1 MSGTKVSRRG
11 FMAASAGL
19 GVAFACPSIVRAA
32 SYATQPIRLFVGT
45 GAAGTNDL
53 VARLIAPVLKEE
65 LGQPV
70 LVENRPGAATTL
82 ALGLVSKARPDG
94 HTLLVSSGAAV
105 AVHVTSVTK
114 PADLIKDLSHV
125 GMICDGAYTY
135 ALNAQ
140 VPAKDAKEFI
150 ELLKKEPGKIRYGG
164 TGPGGTIHLS
174 GELFC
179 LRTGTKM
186 TVVQYTNAGMRASDL
201 LANETQLGIG
211 GIGVLGQHIKSG
223 ALRGLFVAGEQRE
236 PLVPGPADVGR
247 ARNQGSG
254 EHHELVW
261 PARAERH
268 ARTDRAPA
276 QCRLGESDR
285 QYRSAQ
291 RPGRKRN
298 VRFGRAARGAR
309 GAHEQGPQGAKR
321 GRRGGEHPRRVM

>member
-11 FMAASAGL
+11 FMAASTGL
-19 GVAFACPSIVRAA
+19 GVALACPSIVRAA

-135 ALNAQ
+135 AVNAQ
-140 VPAKDAKEFI
+140 VAAKDAKGFI

-236 PLVPGPADVGR
+236 PLFPDLPTSVELGIKDLESITNWFGLHGPKGMPDQIV
-247 ARNQGSG
+247 
-254 EHHELVW
+254 
-261 PARAERH
+261 
-268 ARTDRAPA
+268 
-276 QCRLGESDR
+276 R
-285 QYRSAQ
+285 QLNAALA
-291 RPGRKRN
+291 KAIAHTEVRN
-298 VRFGRAARGAR
+298 VLGANGMFVSGGPPEALVARMNKDHKVLSEVAEAANI
-309 GAHEQGPQGAKR
+309 
-321 GRRGGEHPRRVM
+321 RVE